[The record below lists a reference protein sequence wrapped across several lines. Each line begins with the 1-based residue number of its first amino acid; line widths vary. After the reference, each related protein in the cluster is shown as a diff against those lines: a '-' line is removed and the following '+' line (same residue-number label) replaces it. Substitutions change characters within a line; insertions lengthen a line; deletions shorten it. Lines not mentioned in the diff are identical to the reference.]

1 MSDELSQTLSVSK
14 GYAYLVQNTRIRGVR
29 AHAPKPL
36 SSGQLAKCTIDLI
49 LAGLAFIIL
58 LPVFFA
64 IALAVRLDGG
74 PVFYVQPRVGR
85 GGRSFKCY
93 KFRSMRVN
101 ADELLAN
108 VLLSNADE
116 AESWRINR
124 KLRNDPRVTPVG
136 KFLRKTS
143 LDELPQLLNI
153 LRMDMSLVGPRPIVE
168 QEVHLY
174 GADVSKYYSCR
185 PGLTGVW
192 QISGRSDTTFQ
203 ERVGFDT
210 SYVDNWSV
218 WLDLRII
225 LKTVPAVLAGSGA
238 R

>member
-1 MSDELSQTLSVSK
+1 MSPTLSVLK
-14 GYAYLVQNTRIRGVR
+14 GYPYVVQNVQVQGLQPRENTPTAIGR
-29 AHAPKPL
+29 A
-36 SSGQLAKCTIDLI
+36 AKSAIDLI
-49 LAGLAFIIL
+49 LAGSAFLFL
-58 LPVFFA
+58 LPVFFLV
-64 IALAVRLDGG
+64 ALAVRLDGG

-85 GGRSFKCY
+85 GGRPFKCY

-101 ADELLAN
+101 ADDLLAN
-108 VLLSNADE
+108 LLLSDAGE
-116 AESWRINR
+116 AENWRTNR

-168 QEVHLY
+168 QEIHLY
-174 GADVSKYYSCR
+174 GADVSKYYAFR

-192 QISGRSDTTFQ
+192 QISGRSDTTFR
-203 ERVGFDT
+203 ERVRFDT
-210 SYVDNWSV
+210 NYVDNWSV

-225 LKTVPAVLAGSGA
+225 LKTVPAVIAGSGA